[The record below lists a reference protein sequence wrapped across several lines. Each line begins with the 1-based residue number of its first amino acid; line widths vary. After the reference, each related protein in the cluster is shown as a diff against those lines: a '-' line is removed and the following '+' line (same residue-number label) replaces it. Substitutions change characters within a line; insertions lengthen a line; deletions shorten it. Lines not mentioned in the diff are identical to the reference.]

1 MHCPCPDNKDSF
13 VLYQSNHKKNKNYVK
28 DVKCMSEI
36 HSKPTLYKCVKCN
49 LIFSEYINSNLED
62 AYSNVEDERYIQQIP
77 YKKKN
82 FELLFSKISSFL
94 NKNHKVL
101 EIGSYYGILGNII
114 NSHVKNYTGVE
125 LSKHAAEYSKKNYNL
140 NVINESLDK
149 FLRKNILF
157 DVIIMSDVIE
167 HLDNPF
173 NVLSLIEKS
182 LEPNGIFIFTTM
194 NMDALL
200 PKIMR
205 GKYHWI
211 MPQHKFYFSNS
222 TLRYFLKKNN
232 MDIFKI
238 KNDVRLI
245 SVEYLL
251 FKLCV
256 LMPKIDFVFKFFLKF
271 NFLKKIEAKINLFDL
286 NIYFAKKLE

>member
-1 MHCPCPDNKDSF
+1 MILVFHT
-13 VLYQSNHKKNKNYVK
+13 LQKKVNFLLQ
-28 DVKCMSEI
+28 
-36 HSKPTLYKCVKCN
+36 HQ
-49 LIFSEYINSNLED
+49 IFL
-62 AYSNVEDERYIQQIP
+62 
-77 YKKKN
+77 
-82 FELLFSKISSFL
+82 
-94 NKNHKVL
+94 
-101 EIGSYYGILGNII
+101 
-114 NSHVKNYTGVE
+114 T
-125 LSKHAAEYSKKNYNL
+125 KKNYNL

-173 NVLSLIEKS
+173 NVLSLIEKN

-205 GKYHWI
+205 SKYHWI

-222 TLRYFLKKNN
+222 TLRYFLKKNK

-238 KNDVRLI
+238 KNDTRLVSI
-245 SVEYLL
+245 EYLL

-256 LMPKIDFVFKFFLKF
+256 LMPKIDFFFKFFLKF
-271 NFLKKIEAKINLFDL
+271 NFLKNITAKINLFDL

>member
-36 HSKPTLYKCVKCN
+36 HYKPTLYKCEKCN

-94 NKNHKVL
+94 NNNHKVL
-101 EIGSYYGILGNII
+101 EIGSYYGILGSII
-114 NSHVKNYTGVE
+114 KPHVKNYTGVE
-125 LSKHAAEYSKKNYNL
+125 LSRHASEYSKKNYNL

-173 NVLSLIEKS
+173 NVLSLIEKN

-222 TLRYFLKKNN
+222 TLRYFLKRNN

-271 NFLKKIEAKINLFDL
+271 NFLKKIAAKINLFDL
-286 NIYFAKKLE
+286 NIYFAKKLG

>member
-36 HSKPTLYKCVKCN
+36 HYKPTLYKCEKCN

-94 NKNHKVL
+94 NNNHKVL
-101 EIGSYYGILGNII
+101 EIGSYYGILGSII
-114 NSHVKNYTGVE
+114 KPHVKNYTGVE
-125 LSKHAAEYSKKNYNL
+125 LSRHASEYSKKNYNL

-173 NVLSLIEKS
+173 NVLSLIEKN

-205 GKYHWI
+205 SKYHWI

-222 TLRYFLKKNN
+222 TLRYFLKRNN

-271 NFLKKIEAKINLFDL
+271 NFLKKITAKINLFDL

>member
-1 MHCPCPDNKDSF
+1 MLCPCPDTKDSF
-13 VLYQSNHKKNKNYVK
+13 VLYRSSHKKNKNYVK

-94 NKNHKVL
+94 NNNHKVL
-101 EIGSYYGILGNII
+101 EIGSYYGILGSII
-114 NSHVKNYTGVE
+114 KPHVKNYTGVE
-125 LSKHAAEYSKKNYNL
+125 LSRHASEYSKKNYNL

-173 NVLSLIEKS
+173 NVLSLIEKN

-222 TLRYFLKKNN
+222 TLRYFLKK
-232 MDIFKI
+232 II
-238 KNDVRLI
+238 WI
-245 SVEYLL
+245 YL
-251 FKLCV
+251 K
-256 LMPKIDFVFKFFLKF
+256 
-271 NFLKKIEAKINLFDL
+271 
-286 NIYFAKKLE
+286 

>member
-1 MHCPCPDNKDSF
+1 MLCPCPDNKDSF
-13 VLYQSNHKKNKNYVK
+13 VLYRSNHKKNKNYVK

-36 HSKPTLYKCVKCN
+36 HSKPTLYKCEKCN

-101 EIGSYYGILGNII
+101 EIGSYYGILGSII
-114 NSHVKNYTGVE
+114 KPHVKNYTGVE

-173 NVLSLIEKS
+173 NVLSLIEKN

-194 NMDALL
+194 NMDASL
-200 PKIMR
+200 PKIMKS
-205 GKYHWI
+205 KYHWI

-222 TLRYFLKKNN
+222 TLRYFLKRNN

-271 NFLKKIEAKINLFDL
+271 NFLKKITAKINLFDL

>member
-1 MHCPCPDNKDSF
+1 MLCPCLDNKESF
-13 VLYQSNHKKNKNYVK
+13 VLYQSVHKNNKI
-28 DVKCMSEI
+28 DVKCTSEI
-36 HSKPTLYKCVKCN
+36 HSKPTLYKCKKCN

-94 NKNHKVL
+94 NNNHKVL
-101 EIGSYYGILGNII
+101 EIGSYYGILGSII
-114 NSHVKNYTGVE
+114 KPHVKNYTGVE
-125 LSKHAAEYSKKNYNL
+125 LSRHASEYSKKNYNL

-173 NVLSLIEKS
+173 NVLSLIEKN

-222 TLRYFLKKNN
+222 TLRYFLKRNN

-271 NFLKKIEAKINLFDL
+271 NFLKKVTAKINLFDL

>member
-1 MHCPCPDNKDSF
+1 MLCPCSDNKDSF
-13 VLYQSNHKKNKNYVK
+13 VLYRSNHKKNKNYVK

-36 HSKPTLYKCVKCN
+36 HYKPTLYKCEKCN

-94 NKNHKVL
+94 NNNHKVL
-101 EIGSYYGILGNII
+101 EIGSYYGILGSII
-114 NSHVKNYTGVE
+114 KPHVKNYTGVE
-125 LSKHAAEYSKKNYNL
+125 LSRHASEYSKKNYNL

-173 NVLSLIEKS
+173 NVLSLIEKN

-222 TLRYFLKKNN
+222 TLRYFLKRNN

>member
-1 MHCPCPDNKDSF
+1 MLCPCPDTKDSF
-13 VLYQSNHKKNKNYVK
+13 VLYRSSHKKNKNYVK

-94 NKNHKVL
+94 NNNHKVL
-101 EIGSYYGILGNII
+101 EIGSYYGILGSII
-114 NSHVKNYTGVE
+114 KPHVKNYTGVE
-125 LSKHAAEYSKKNYNL
+125 LSRHASEYSKKNYNL

-173 NVLSLIEKS
+173 NVLSLIEKN

-222 TLRYFLKKNN
+222 TLRYFLKRNN

-238 KNDVRLI
+238 KNDARLI

-271 NFLKKIEAKINLFDL
+271 NFLKKVTAKINLFDL

>member
-1 MHCPCPDNKDSF
+1 MLCPCSDNKDSF
-13 VLYQSNHKKNKNYVK
+13 VLYRSNHKKNKNYVK

-36 HSKPTLYKCVKCN
+36 HYKPTLYKCEKCN

-94 NKNHKVL
+94 NNNHKVL
-101 EIGSYYGILGNII
+101 EIGSYYGILGSII
-114 NSHVKNYTGVE
+114 KPHVKNYTGVE
-125 LSKHAAEYSKKNYNL
+125 LSRHASEYSKKNYNL
-140 NVINESLDK
+140 NVISESLDK

-173 NVLSLIEKS
+173 NVLSLIEKN

-222 TLRYFLKKNN
+222 TLRYFLKRNN